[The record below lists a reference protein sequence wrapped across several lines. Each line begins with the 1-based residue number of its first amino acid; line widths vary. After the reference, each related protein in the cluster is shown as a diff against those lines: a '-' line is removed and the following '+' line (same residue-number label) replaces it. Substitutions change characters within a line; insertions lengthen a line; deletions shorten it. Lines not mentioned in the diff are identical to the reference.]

1 MLLRIW
7 VNLRNMKNKRTLSLL
22 AAAASISLVSVLFM
36 YPLVVG
42 SSSTQS
48 QLSTTPST
56 ADQFGLQGRLTI
68 EVYDDGKLIDSRD
81 VYNTIKDYGKEGAL
95 AQLFTASHP
104 APHTGTVGMG
114 NAYTVLALGD
124 SSGTPANPDRLANE
138 FLRLGRSLTPIVDA
152 ATNCVTQ
159 TYQRGGTNSAE
170 TYREAGLA
178 TAFNADSVPLLNRVT
193 FADVVKPATGTV
205 NFNMQVCIT

>member
-1 MLLRIW
+1 
-7 VNLRNMKNKRTLSLL
+7 MKNKRALSLV

-36 YPLVVG
+36 YPFVVG

-95 AQLFTASHP
+95 AALFQASHP
-104 APHTGTVGMG
+104 APHTGTASMG
-114 NAYTVLALGD
+114 SAYTVLVLGD
-124 SSGTPANPDRLANE
+124 NSGTPANLDRLAGE
-138 FLRLGRSLTPIVDA
+138 FLRLGRQLQPIVDA
-152 ATNCVTQ
+152 TNNCVTQ
-159 TYQRGGTNSAE
+159 TYQRGATGGTE

-178 TAFNADSVPLLNRVT
+178 TSFTADSVPLLNRVT
-193 FADVVKPATGTV
+193 FADVVKSASGTV